1 MFGGNHSRD
10 YQNLLRWTKVMD
22 FIFEKAVD
30 IYDQLVGAEV
40 YLLDEQGKKITTRV
54 DNSVKDNKGN
64 PRGIEHSTLYVYH

>member
-1 MFGGNHSRD
+1 
-10 YQNLLRWTKVMD
+10 MD
-22 FIFEKAVD
+22 FIFEKVVD